1 MAHIRSDAETSAL
14 ITYVEAGHRLQE
26 CKGCPLALEVYR
38 LAALNLRQ
46 YTRPASIAKDT
57 RRILAAGRLAP
68 MPARHLVGA
77 A

>member
-1 MAHIRSDAETSAL
+1 MAYTKSDAETSAL
-14 ITYVEAGHRLQE
+14 ITYVEAGHRLNE

-46 YTRPASIAKDT
+46 HTRPASIVRDT
-57 RRILAAGRLAP
+57 RRILTAGRLAP

>member
-1 MAHIRSDAETSAL
+1 MAHVRSDAETSAL

-38 LAALNLRQ
+38 LAALNLRKH
-46 YTRPASIAKDT
+46 TRPGFHPVT
-57 RRILAAGRLAP
+57 RTVIAAGRLAP